1 LHGDYHKPSDTWDKI
16 DAPQTAR
23 LLDMIANLIAGFRE
37 DDAKPRFTQVTQSGH
52 EGVSGAVGGISGSG
66 AYFGLVPDFGEEVN
80 GVTFSD
86 VREGSPAAKAGLKT
100 GDILVE
106 FAGKPI
112 GNLYDL
118 TYALRA
124 SKPGDSVKVTV
135 LRHGSAMTTD
145 VELTARQ

>member
-1 LHGDYHKPSDTWDKI
+1 
-16 DAPQTAR
+16 
-23 LLDMIANLIAGFRE
+23 
-37 DDAKPRFTQVTQSGH
+37 
-52 EGVSGAVGGISGSG
+52 
-66 AYFGLVPDFGEEVN
+66 LVPDFGEEGN